1 MSTFNKL
8 FTGSVLSAALLAL
21 AHTGTWA
28 WSSARSI
35 DAAQKNESAPVI
47 AMTSNGMSAFP
58 SSAGTDSCPK
68 STHASAR

>member
-8 FTGSVLSAALLAL
+8 FTGSVLAAALLVL

-28 WSSARSI
+28 WRSARSI
-35 DAAQKNESAPVI
+35 DAAQKNEIAPVI
-47 AMTSNGMSAFP
+47 TMTSNGSSALP

-68 STHASAR
+68 TTHASAR